1 MVLRKK
7 SQCSKWDAWQ
17 LLSLSSALSI
27 ILLIIALMALII
39 TWGGKYF
46 YHAFLYGA
54 LHVLVPLLW
63 GRFILIYWPRI
74 EVYLNH
80 DFSFFSL
87 QNYLNESLKH
97 LDKSYPNTSLAGLHN
112 PMTDTKPIYIDSKIL
127 LGHQHVDNNKNNT
140 SK

>member
-1 MVLRKK
+1 MRRV
-7 SQCSKWDAWQ
+7 AIT
-17 LLSLSSALSI
+17 LSSALSI
-27 ILLIIALMALII
+27 ILLIIALMALIN
-39 TWGGKYF
+39 TWSGKYF

-54 LHVLVPLLW
+54 LHVWVPLFYWDVLFW
-63 GRFILIYWPRI
+63 SIGQELKLILIMIFP
-74 EVYLNH
+74 
-80 DFSFFSL
+80 FFSL

>member
-1 MVLRKK
+1 MRRV
-7 SQCSKWDAWQ
+7 AIT
-17 LLSLSSALSI
+17 LSSALSI
-27 ILLIIALMALII
+27 ILLIIALMALIN
-39 TWGGKYF
+39 TWSGKYF

-54 LHVLVPLLW
+54 LHVLVPLFYWDVLFW
-63 GRFILIYWPRI
+63 SIGQELKLILIMIFP
-74 EVYLNH
+74 
-80 DFSFFSL
+80 FFSL

>member
-1 MVLRKK
+1 MRRV
-7 SQCSKWDAWQ
+7 AIT
-17 LLSLSSALSI
+17 LSSALSI
-27 ILLIIALMALII
+27 ILLIIALII

-54 LHVLVPLLW
+54 LHVLVPLFYWDVLFW
-63 GRFILIYWPRI
+63 SIGQELKLILIMIFP
-74 EVYLNH
+74 
-80 DFSFFSL
+80 FFSL

>member
-1 MVLRKK
+1 MLQMRRV
-7 SQCSKWDAWQ
+7 AIT
-17 LLSLSSALSI
+17 LSSALSI

-54 LHVLVPLLW
+54 LHVLVPLFLW
-63 GRFILIYWPRI
+63 GLFIFIYVPRI
-74 EVYLNH
+74 EVDLNH
-80 DFSFFSL
+80 EFSFFLL